1 MSPVRLRG
9 RERLKKAKRYVKLT
23 KPCAGHSCVHWG
35 NRAGGKLILAVHGY
49 FSHKKDQCIEILAS
63 EAVKAGYSIL
73 SFDLPAHGERRDV
86 ESECHVAQAVDDIK
100 IMLAYAQK
108 QFSATA
114 LFACSI
120 GASFSMIAAQ
130 KIKISQAL
138 FLSPV
143 IDLDSLIR
151 KMMVKADVDETRLNR
166 EKAIIASDGT
176 VFRADYLAYLQ

>member
-1 MSPVRLRG
+1 MLNTRSHVQGIP
-9 RERLKKAKRYVKLT
+9 
-23 KPCAGHSCVHWG
+23 CVHWG

-49 FSHKKDQCIEILAS
+49 FSHKEDQCIEILAS

-73 SFDLPAHGERRDV
+73 SFDLPAQGERRHV

-108 QFSATA
+108 RFSATA

-130 KIKISQAL
+130 KISQAL

-151 KMMVKADVDETRLNR
+151 KMMVKADVDEIRLNR
-166 EKAIIASDGT
+166 EKVIIASDGT